1 MTFTILQSVYKND
14 KPQFLSEC
22 FESLARQTIP
32 AKKIILVK
40 DGNIPFELENI
51 IKNWQTKLPI
61 TVVGYEENQ
70 GLAHALNYGLDFVD
84 TEYVAR
90 MDSDDYCFPNRFEEL
105 LKFFNNN
112 NNAVICGT
120 AISEFYIKSNGEEI
134 RKIRLFPK
142 EVNKKSECLY
152 RGTPLGHPTVMM
164 KTELLKQFKYS
175 ESTSM
180 NEDIDLWF
188 RILDAGYTIYN
199 IETPLLNFRVTD
211 GTFAR
216 RSIKKAFAEYKI
228 YNKYLKK
235 FFGFSFKRVYP
246 VARFITRFL
255 PFKLNKKLYFSNLRM
270 KILAK

>member
-1 MTFTILQSVYKND
+1 MLSFTILQSVYKND
-14 KPQFLSEC
+14 KPQFLTEC
-22 FESLARQTIP
+22 FESLAKQTIP
-32 AKKIILVK
+32 VEKIVLVK
-40 DGNIPFELENI
+40 DGTIPSELENI
-51 IKNWQTKLPI
+51 IKNWQKKLPI
-61 TVVGYEENQ
+61 TVVGYEENK
-70 GLAHALNYGLDFVD
+70 GLAHALNYGLEFVD
-84 TEYVAR
+84 SDYVAR

-112 NNAVICGT
+112 NAEICGT
-120 AISEFYIKSNGEEI
+120 AISEFYVKPDGNEI
-134 RKIRLFPK
+134 RKIRLYPK
-142 EVNKKSECLY
+142 EVNKKSKCLFK
-152 RGTPLGHPTVMM
+152 GTPLGHPTVMM

-211 GTFAR
+211 GTFKR

-235 FFGFSFKRVYP
+235 FFSFSVMRLYP
-246 VARFITRFL
+246 LARLMTRFL
-255 PFKLNKKLYFSNLRM
+255 PYRLNKKLYFSNMRM
-270 KILAK
+270 KILTK